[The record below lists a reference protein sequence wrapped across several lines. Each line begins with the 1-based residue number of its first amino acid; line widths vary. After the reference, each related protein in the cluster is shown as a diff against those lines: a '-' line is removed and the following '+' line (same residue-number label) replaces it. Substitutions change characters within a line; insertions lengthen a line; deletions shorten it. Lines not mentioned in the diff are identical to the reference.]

1 MTLLQN
7 RSPRAYMSTLER
19 LLVSQLLWMIF
30 LRVILYTLILGV
42 SAYLHDTEVNLVML
56 PQHLLLIFIIVVY
69 VTSITSS
76 LILLRGNEPPWRFGI
91 KQNLLDTF
99 FVSVLVYLTGAPFSI
114 FGPIYFFP
122 IIAGGLIMP
131 RLGGLVAAGASTLQY
146 GLTLALGYYNIYPD
160 FLGISL
166 AGTNRDTIAT
176 LNMFAVYGLTFF
188 LAAILSSLFAGRLR
202 KTEDALSD
210 SVRDFDR
217 LSLLYKQIFDDIN
230 TGIIT
235 TDDSNRISSVN
246 KAACDITGYKLE
258 DLLDQDFHK
267 FFPNVT
273 FTQQAMRHAAS
284 LTRKDDEVI
293 RVGYS
298 YAKLQY
304 HGPEECE
311 KQPDNN
317 DTEACH
323 NCKVVTIK
331 DISEVERLEKQMQQA
346 EKLAAIGRM
355 SAGIAHDF
363 RNPLTAISG
372 SAQVLANE
380 INLVQ
385 APHQKQNS
393 ELINIILRESN
404 RLSNTV
410 SDFLKFARPENAEK
424 DWFSLKRCLD
434 EVIEVAKA
442 NPIWPK
448 DWEVERDIDSVVDIW
463 ADKYQMFTILNHL
476 LQNAQAFC
484 PLGEER
490 IRVTAHEIR
499 DEDRIEICVEDN
511 GPGISPGKETRIF
524 EPFYTRRVDGTGLG
538 LAIVKQMMTE
548 HQGDIRVSKSELGG
562 AKFILSFPLPHS

>member
-1 MTLLQN
+1 MARLPEFHAN
-7 RSPRAYMSTLER
+7 AHMSTVER
-19 LLVSQLLWMIF
+19 LLVNQLLWMLF
-30 LRVILYTLILGV
+30 LRIVIYTLVLGV
-42 SAYLHDTEVNLVML
+42 SVYLQGAQMHVAIL

-69 VTSITSS
+69 ISSIVSS
-76 LILLRGNEPPWRFGI
+76 LLLLKTNGNLRRFGI

-99 FVSVLVYLTGAPFSI
+99 FVSILVYLTGASLSF
-114 FGPIYFFP
+114 FAPIYFFP
-122 IIAGGLIMP
+122 IIAGGLILP
-131 RLGGLVAAGASTLQY
+131 RLGGLVAAGASTLQF
-146 GLTLALGYYNIYPD
+146 GLALALGYYNLFPD
-160 FLGISL
+160 VLGISL
-166 AGTNRDTIAT
+166 PKSNLDAMAT

-188 LAAILSSLFAGRLR
+188 LAAILASLFAGRLR

-235 TDDSNRISSVN
+235 TDEHNRISSVN
-246 KAACDITGYKLE
+246 NAACEITGFPLKE
-258 DLLDQDFHK
+258 LLQQDFHK

-273 FTQQAMRHAAS
+273 FTSQAMRHSAK
-284 LTRKDDEVI
+284 LRRKDDETI

-304 HGPEECE
+304 QQSTNAKTISQTT
-311 KQPDNN
+311 KQPC
-317 DTEACH
+317 E

-380 INLVQ
+380 LNLAHSPQ
-385 APHQKQNS
+385 QQQNS

-410 SDFLKFARPENAEK
+410 SDFLKFARPDNAEK
-424 DWFSLKRCLD
+424 DWFSLRRCLD

-442 NPIWPK
+442 SPMWPK
-448 DWEVERDIDSVVDIW
+448 DWDVEMDIDSVVDVW
-463 ADKYQMFTILNHL
+463 ADKYQLFTIFNHL

-484 PLGEER
+484 PIGKEQIR
-490 IRVTAHEIR
+490 IVAIEINE
-499 DEDRIEICVEDN
+499 EDRVEISVEDN
-511 GPGISPGKETRIF
+511 GPGISPGKEARIF

-538 LAIVKQMMTE
+538 LAIVKQMIQE
-548 HQGDIRVSKSELGG
+548 HQGSVWVSGSSLGG
-562 AKFILSFPLPHS
+562 AKFTISLPLPS

>member
-1 MTLLQN
+1 MVALPEFRPSVHLKTV
-7 RSPRAYMSTLER
+7 ER
-19 LLVSQLLWMIF
+19 LLVNQLLWMIF

-42 SAYLHDTEVNLVML
+42 SVYLQGAQVNLIIL

-69 VTSITSS
+69 VSSIVSS
-76 LILLRGNEPPWRFGI
+76 LLLLNNEEDPRRFGI

-99 FVSVLVYLTGAPFSI
+99 FVSVLVYLTGASNSI
-114 FGPIYFFP
+114 FAPIYFFP

-131 RLGGLVAAGASTLQY
+131 RLGGLVAAGAATLQF
-146 GLTLALGYYNIYPD
+146 GVALALGYYNLFPEL
-160 FLGISL
+160 LGISL
-166 AGTNRDTIAT
+166 STSSQDGMAT

-188 LAAILSSLFAGRLR
+188 LAAILASLFAGRLR
-202 KTEDALSD
+202 VTEDALSD

-235 TDDSNRISSVN
+235 TDDNNRISSVN
-246 KAACDITGYKLE
+246 NAACEITGYTME
-258 DLLDQDFHK
+258 ELLHQDFHK
-267 FFPNVT
+267 FFPHVT
-273 FTQQAMRHAAS
+273 FTKQAMRHSAKVQ
-284 LTRKDDEVI
+284 RKDDVII

-298 YAKLQY
+298 YAQLQY
-304 HGPEECE
+304 G
-311 KQPDNN
+311 QPDNRRKGKQAK
-317 DTEACH
+317 ERICK

-380 INLVQ
+380 LSHIQ
-385 APHQKQNS
+385 SSQQQQNS
-393 ELINIILRESN
+393 DLINIILRESN

-410 SDFLKFARPENAEK
+410 SDFLKFARPDNAEK
-424 DWFSLKRCLD
+424 DWFSLRRCLD
-434 EVIEVAKA
+434 EVIEVAKIS
-442 NPIWPK
+442 PMWPK
-448 DWEVERDIDSVVDIW
+448 DWEIELDIDSVVDIW
-463 ADKYQMFTILNHL
+463 ADKYQLFTIFNHL

-484 PLGEER
+484 LLDKER
-490 IRVTAHEIR
+490 IRIVAKEIKE
-499 DEDRIEICVEDN
+499 EDRIEISVEDN
-511 GPGISPGKETRIF
+511 GPGISPGKEKRIF

-538 LAIVKQMMTE
+538 LAIVKQMIEE
-548 HQGDIRVSKSELGG
+548 HQGDIRVSKSSLGG
-562 AKFILSFPLPHS
+562 AKFTLSLPLPV

>member
-1 MTLLQN
+1 MATPPEIH
-7 RSPRAYMSTLER
+7 SSTHMSTVGR
-19 LLVSQLLWMIF
+19 LLVNQLLWMLF
-30 LRVILYTLILGV
+30 LRVVLYTLILGV
-42 SAYLHDTEVNLVML
+42 SVYLQGIQVNAVIL
-56 PQHLLLIFIIVVY
+56 PQHLLLIFIIAVY
-69 VTSITSS
+69 ISSIVSS
-76 LILLRGNEPPWRFGI
+76 LVLLKSNEDPRRFGI

-99 FVSVLVYLTGAPFSI
+99 FVSVLVYLTGASLSF
-114 FGPIYFFP
+114 FAPIYFFP

-131 RLGGLVAAGASTLQY
+131 RLGGLVAAGASTLQF
-146 GLTLALGYYNIYPD
+146 GFALALGYYNLFPN

-166 AGTNRDTIAT
+166 AENSRDVMAT

-188 LAAILSSLFAGRLR
+188 LAAILASLFAGRLR

-235 TDDSNRISSVN
+235 TDELNRISSVN
-246 KAACDITGYKLE
+246 NAACEITGFPLNE
-258 DLLDQDFHK
+258 LLHQDFHK

-273 FTQQAMRHAAS
+273 FTSQAMRHSAK
-284 LTRKDDEVI
+284 LQCKDGETI

-298 YAKLQY
+298 YSKLQY
-304 HGPEECE
+304 LQFDGAQTTSETAREQC
-311 KQPDNN
+311 K
-317 DTEACH
+317 

-380 INLVQ
+380 LSLTQ
-385 APHQKQNS
+385 SPQQQQNS

-410 SDFLKFARPENAEK
+410 SDFLKFARPDNAEK
-424 DWFSLKRCLD
+424 DWFSLRRCLE

-442 NPIWPK
+442 SPMWPK
-448 DWEVERDIDSVVDIW
+448 DWDVEMDIDSVVDVW
-463 ADKYQMFTILNHL
+463 ADKYQLFTIFNHI

-484 PLGEER
+484 PIGEEQIR
-490 IRVTAHEIR
+490 IVAKEIHE
-499 DEDRIEICVEDN
+499 EDRVEISVEDN
-511 GPGISPGKETRIF
+511 GPGISPGKETKIF

-538 LAIVKQMMTE
+538 LAIVKQMIQE
-548 HQGDIRVSKSELGG
+548 HQGSVWVSQSPLGG
-562 AKFILSFPLPHS
+562 AKFTISLPLP